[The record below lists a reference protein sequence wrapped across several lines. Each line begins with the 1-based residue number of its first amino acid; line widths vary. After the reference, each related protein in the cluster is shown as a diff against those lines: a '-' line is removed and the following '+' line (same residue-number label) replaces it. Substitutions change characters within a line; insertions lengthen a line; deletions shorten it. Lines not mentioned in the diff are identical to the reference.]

1 MDQQQEQFFD
11 ALTADRKQNADV
23 FEKPSARGAISEA
36 SEKYSSQAHFIYEL
50 LQNADDAG
58 ATSAQFAL
66 FADKL
71 VFTHNGLRRFSVSN
85 PETEDVD
92 SKTGCLGDINSITSI
107 GNSTKTHKPTIGKFG
122 MGFWAVRQYTATPHI
137 YDSNFLFKIERAC
150 VPIRL
155 QDDFEGRHSEETVF
169 VLPFDHKECSSER
182 AYTEIA
188 EKLRSLDYPLLFLP
202 NLRDI
207 SFEISGTLG
216 LYGKTIEESHIFGDI
231 TAQFIRLIQ
240 NNEENRNDLYDDT
253 LWLFSRTEIKGN
265 KYAVGFFVDAEG
277 RLKPRVHSA
286 FCFFPTKEQTG
297 LNFIVHA
304 PFLLN
309 NNREGILAGVSHNIN
324 MIELLAKLAADSL
337 VHLRD
342 IGQLK
347 KTPLIDDN
355 IFDIIPCNENVFTE
369 INNKKSIS
377 FKPFFT
383 EMKKVFQTESI
394 IPSSDG
400 YVSTTN
406 AYWAFV
412 PQIAELFSNEQLA
425 TLTKNESAKWVFVS
439 FGRQDTLRK
448 NKALTDFIDEI
459 TAVWLDEG
467 DILKG
472 WSTTDGKSYDG
483 ITAKFIEEQ
492 PVEWL
497 HLFYKWINETNG
509 RKVLIK
515 TKPIFL
521 NQNGKAVAAFDTK
534 DQAILFLPTEGGSG
548 YDTINETLVVNEDT
562 LLFLKELGISEP
574 SLRDEIYN
582 IILPQYEDDVGID
595 TRPHFSKFFRY
606 YQTCSQTEAK
616 ELISLIKDC
625 SFILYSS
632 ADDETQYRRKAG
644 ELYFP
649 SVPLL
654 QWFKYKGETKFVSF
668 DEYLELIGDDKK
680 EDLITFLSDLG
691 VKDVPCIFSR
701 ELDYLEALKIKDSWT
716 YSSRGR
722 SWSERYID
730 GYKEIVEAIIEEQ
743 SIDLSVFVWSQLL
756 KLVEIGHLEG
766 NHYWSQDS
774 VLYGRY
780 KYFYYS
786 SQSETFESSE
796 AKLLRT
802 QPWLVNID
810 GEFISADDLTQ
821 QAINQQYDTSNNEAA
836 ELFSLL
842 GIEDEAVNE
851 DVDLETYIESFK
863 LTDEEIR
870 QAVAEFVK
878 RKEEPE
884 IFLNDDTSDDSDEEL
899 PDDDTNESD
908 IDDPNIFPS
917 VKRVI
922 KDIEKRVISTPDEPL
937 QSSKHDIDNS
947 SADEDYY
954 SKPPIDI
961 NKKIERIK
969 KQADRDV
976 REIARLEDLRRR
988 ARNTNKYSFAWF
1000 EALLELESLNSCD
1013 LNSNSREI
1021 SISFAKVEL
1030 EEGTSRILILKH
1042 PNRYI
1047 PQSMEDLAD
1056 IPLELH
1062 FADQPVV
1069 KVAVEVVNVKSYTLR
1084 AKLRSNVQIDD
1095 IDLSLVTEARI
1106 EAKNPVFLIEELRKA
1121 FIRLGDDE
1129 GYENDFD
1136 MQKNLCE
1143 NIEFVFGP
1151 PGTGKTTYL
1160 AENVIMKLMKEPED
1174 FKVLVLTPTN
1184 KAADVLVNRLMVSMD
1199 DDHSYLDWLVRFGT
1213 TNDSFIEQSNVFR
1226 EKTFDI
1232 RSFMR
1237 SVTVT
1242 TIARFPYDYFIP
1254 DSSTRL
1260 HLNSLKWD
1268 YIIIDEASM
1277 IPLAT
1282 IVYPLYKKTPV
1293 KFIIAGDPFQIEPIT
1308 TVEEWKT
1315 ENIYTLVGL
1324 NSFTEPTTVPHDY
1337 HVELLTTQ
1345 YRSIPEIGEVF
1356 SQFAYGGVLNH
1367 SRTTSSQR
1375 ILPIG
1380 DFISLNSVNIIKFPV
1395 SKYESI
1401 YRPKR
1406 LQSKTPYHVYSA
1418 LFSFEF
1424 VKSLASMIELSTNS
1438 EKFRIGLIT
1447 PYRAQADLIDKLMA
1461 STVFPKNID
1470 VQVGT
1475 IHGFQGD
1482 ECDVIIALFNPPPKI
1497 TTHKDMFLNK
1507 LNIVNV
1513 SISRAKDY
1521 LIVLM
1526 PDDDTE
1532 DVANLTLIKKVEQI
1546 CKEQPTWS
1554 EKLSPDVEEMMFG
1567 SKTYLE
1573 DNSFSTSHQL
1583 VNVYGRP
1590 EKLYEIRSE
1599 DYAVDVQI
1607 HE

>member
-50 LQNADDAG
+50 LQNADDAE

-85 PETEDVD
+85 PETEDED

-137 YDSNFLFKIERAC
+137 YDSNFIFKIERAC

-155 QDDFEGRHSEETVF
+155 QDDFEGRHPEETVF
-169 VLPFDHKECSSER
+169 VLPFDHTECSRER

-188 EKLRSLDYPLLFLP
+188 EKLTSLDYPLLFLP
-202 NLRDI
+202 YLRDI
-207 SFEISGTLG
+207 SFEISGTFG
-216 LYGKTIEESHIFGDI
+216 LYGKTIEESHTFEDI
-231 TAQFIRLIQ
+231 TAQLIRLTQ
-240 NNEENRNDLYDDT
+240 NNEKNRDELYDDA
-253 LWLFSRTEIKGN
+253 LWLFSRKENKGN
-265 KYAVGFFVDAEG
+265 GYAVGFFVNAEG
-277 RLKPRVHSA
+277 HLMPRVHSA

-297 LNFIVHA
+297 LNFIFHA

-309 NNREGILAGVSHNIN
+309 NSREGILAGIPHNID
-324 MIELLAKLAADSL
+324 MIERLAKLAADSL

-342 IGQLK
+342 IGKLK
-347 KTPLIDDN
+347 QASLIDDN
-355 IFDIIPCNENVFTE
+355 IFDIVPCDENLFSDV
-369 INNKKSIS
+369 NSKKNIS

-383 EMKKVFQTESI
+383 EIKKVFQTESI
-394 IPSSDG
+394 IPSSSG
-400 YVSTTN
+400 YTTTAN

-425 TLTKNESAKWVFVS
+425 ALTKNESAKWVFIS
-439 FGRQDTLRK
+439 FGRQDTQRK
-448 NKALTDFIDEI
+448 NSILTNYIDEI
-459 TAVWLDEG
+459 ISVWLDEG

-472 WSTTDGKSYDG
+472 WSTTDGKSYAG
-483 ITAKFIEEQ
+483 ITAKFIELQ
-492 PVEWL
+492 PFEWL
-497 HLFYKWINETNG
+497 HLLYKWINETNH
-509 RKVLIK
+509 RKDLIK

-521 NQNGKAVAAFDTK
+521 NQDGKAVAAFDARN
-534 DQAILFLPTEGGSG
+534 QAILFLPTEDGSG
-548 YDTINETLVVNEDT
+548 YDTVNEALIQNEDT
-562 LLFLKELGISEP
+562 LSLLKQLNISEP

-582 IILPQYEDDVGID
+582 IILPQYEDDVSID
-595 TRPHFSKFFRY
+595 TQAHFKKFFRY
-606 YQTCSQTEAK
+606 YQTCSKVEEK
-616 ELISLIKDC
+616 EFLPLIKEC
-625 SFILYSS
+625 NFVLYTS
-632 ADDETQYRRKAG
+632 ASDETQYHGKAG

-649 SVPLL
+649 FTPMT
-654 QWFKYKGETKFVSF
+654 QWFKYKEETKFVSF
-668 DEYLELIGDDKK
+668 NEYLEIIGEDKN
-680 EDLITFLSDLG
+680 EELITFLSELG
-691 VKDVPCIFSR
+691 VEKVPRILLR
-701 ELDYLEALKIKDSWT
+701 ELDFLEAYQIKDSWT
-716 YSSRGR
+716 YSSRGKR
-722 SWSERYID
+722 WTERYID
-730 GYKEIVEAIIEEQ
+730 GCKEIIEAIIDQ
-743 SIDLSVFVWSQLL
+743 KNIDLSFFLWSQLL
-756 KLVEIGHLEG
+756 KFVENGHLK
-766 NHYWSQDS
+766 DS
-774 VLYGRY
+774 CNRSHDSILFGKY

-786 SQSETFESSE
+786 PQSETFESSE

-802 QPWLVNID
+802 QPWLVNVN

-821 QAINQQYDTSNNEAA
+821 QAINQQYNTSSNDAA

-842 GIEDEAVNE
+842 GIEDEAENE
-851 DVDLETYIESFK
+851 NVDLATYAESFG
-863 LTDEEIR
+863 LTREELKEAI
-870 QAVAEFVK
+870 VEFAK
-878 RKEEPE
+878 RKKEAETL
-884 IFLNDDTSDDSDEEL
+884 FDDDTSDKSDDEL
-899 PDDDTNESD
+899 FNDDTVSD
-908 IDDPNIFPS
+908 ATSISSS

-922 KDIEKRVISTPDEPL
+922 KDIEKRATSEPNKSL
-937 QSSKHDIDNS
+937 QLSQYDIDNAP
-947 SADEDYY
+947 ADEDYY
-954 SKPPIDI
+954 SKPSIDI
-961 NKKIERIK
+961 SKKIEKIK
-969 KQADRDV
+969 NQTNYDV
-976 REIARLEDLRRR
+976 REIVRLENLRKL
-988 ARNTNKYSFAWF
+988 ARNANKYSFAWF
-1000 EALLELESLNSCD
+1000 NALLELESLNSCD
-1013 LNSNSREI
+1013 KNSNNREI

-1062 FADQPVV
+1062 FTDQPMV

-1084 AKLRSNVQIDD
+1084 AKLKANVQIDS
-1095 IDLSLVTEARI
+1095 IDLTLVAEARI

-1129 GYENDFD
+1129 GYKNDFD
-1136 MQKNLCE
+1136 MQKQLCE

-1160 AENVIMKLMKEPED
+1160 AENVIRQLMKESQD
-1174 FKVLVLTPTN
+1174 FKVLILTPTN
-1184 KAADVLVNRLMVSMD
+1184 KAADVLVNRLMVSMG
-1199 DDHSYLDWLVRFGT
+1199 DDHSYLNWLVRFGT
-1213 TNDSFIEQSNVFR
+1213 TNDSSIEQSNVFR

-1232 RSFMR
+1232 RSFKR
-1237 SVTVT
+1237 NVTVT
-1242 TIARFPYDYFIP
+1242 TIARFPYDYFLP
-1254 DSSTRL
+1254 DSITRL
-1260 HLNSLKWD
+1260 HLSELRWD

-1277 IPLAT
+1277 IPLAN
-1282 IVYPLYKKTPV
+1282 IVYLLYKTTPV

-1308 TVEEWKT
+1308 TVEEWKN

-1324 NSFTEPTTVPHDY
+1324 NSFIKPTTVPHDY
-1337 HVELLTTQ
+1337 HVKLLTTQ
-1345 YRSIPEIGEVF
+1345 YRSIPDIGEVF
-1356 SQFAYGGVLNH
+1356 SQFAYGGVLRH
-1367 SRTTSSQR
+1367 ARTTSSQR
-1375 ILPIG
+1375 PLPIG
-1380 DFISLNSVNIIKFPV
+1380 DFIDLNPVNIIKFPV

-1401 YRPKR
+1401 YRSKR

-1418 LFSFEF
+1418 VFSFEF
-1424 VKSLASMIELSTNS
+1424 VKSLASMIEHSTDSKN
-1438 EKFRIGLIT
+1438 FRIGLIT
-1447 PYRAQADLIDKLMA
+1447 PYRAQADLIDKLMSSA
-1461 STVFPKNID
+1461 VFPKNID

-1482 ECDVIIALFNPPPKI
+1482 ECDIIIALFNPPPKI

-1513 SISRAKDY
+1513 SISRAKEY

-1532 DVANLTLIKKVEQI
+1532 DVTNLTLIKRVEHI
-1546 CKEQPTWS
+1546 CKEQPVWN
-1554 EKLSPDVEEMMFG
+1554 EKLSQDIEEMIFG
-1567 SKTYLE
+1567 SRTYLE

-1583 VNVYGRP
+1583 VNVYSKP
-1590 EKLYEIRSE
+1590 EKLYEVRSE
-1599 DYAVDVQI
+1599 DNAVDVQI